1 MAKKPD
7 TDALCTELLK
17 LTAKTEAD
25 DARKKEIKTELLRV
39 AGENGDNL
47 KIVIDKLGV
56 VKVSAPRPKECT
68 GVAPEVVVDTFLR
81 LPDRERKDLIKRGIV
96 IEAQQWKDAYYGS
109 VRPELF

>member
-17 LTAKTEAD
+17 LTRKTEAD

-39 AGENGDNL
+39 AGESGENM
-47 KIVIDKLGV
+47 KIIIEKLGL

-68 GVAPEVVVDTFLR
+68 GVAPEVVVEVFLALPEREQDR
-81 LPDRERKDLIKRGIV
+81 LKERGIV
-96 IEAQQWKDAYYGS
+96 KIAEQWKNAYYGS
-109 VRPELF
+109 VTPELF